1 MSAGGVGSAYRLQD
15 NGGLAEAERLRQQ
28 ARLAIRQELKALL
41 QSLPA
46 GGRLLDLG
54 CGTGSLC
61 DAVADARPDAQVLG
75 LDPDAM
81 AIDEARRLFQ
91 RPNLAFEQRGVE
103 DGPAHQGQAGDVV
116 VLRLVLMHL
125 PEVGQALKW
134 LEAWLRPG
142 GRLHVIE
149 GDDRALAL
157 EPWPAGL
164 DRVLTLMEQAQ
175 LARGGSRWRGL
186 ELAQSMQAAGWT
198 VLGRSQSAPPEAEA
212 ARAVPAVFAPVAQF
226 YLDEA
231 LRRGMV
237 EPQEHSE
244 LSSILK
250 NACERGFTRAHLPL
264 FHVWGAA
271 PGS

>member
-1 MSAGGVGSAYRLQD
+1 MSAAKVGAAYRLQD
-15 NGGLAEAERLRQQ
+15 IGSLTEAERLRQQ
-28 ARLAIRQELKALL
+28 ARLAIGQELKALL
-41 QSLPA
+41 ASLPP

-54 CGTGSLC
+54 CGAGTLC

-81 AIDEARRLFQ
+81 AVQEARRLFQ

-103 DGPAHQGQAGDVV
+103 DGPAKRGQAGDVV

-125 PEVGQALKW
+125 PEVGQALQW
-134 LEAWLRPG
+134 LETWLRPG

-157 EPWPAGL
+157 EPWPTGL
-164 DRVLTLMEQAQ
+164 DRLMSLMERVQQ
-175 LARGGSRWRGL
+175 ARGGSRRRGL
-186 ELAQSMQAAGWT
+186 ELARSMQAAGWT
-198 VLGRSQSAPPEAEA
+198 VLGSRQSAPPEEEA
-212 ARAVPAVFAPVAQF
+212 AQAVPRVFAPVAQF

-231 LRRGMV
+231 LRRGMAG
-237 EPQEHSE
+237 PQEHSE
-244 LSSILK
+244 LSRILQS
-250 NACERGFTRAHLPL
+250 ACERGFTRAHLPL